1 MGSFSDEQF
10 ERLLAGLDQNTD
22 SEPFENFLGN
32 LEDMPD
38 IAAFSSFCDPT
49 LVPMMCDL
57 PESLLS
63 FPPLPPIEEEVS
75 SPNTPPV
82 QPSDESPSAHSIP
95 TSAPEI
101 NEALETAHWAKFL
114 VESQRSQLEAMKV
127 ELDKLKATFEQI
139 RKYQVESLN
148 PWVLEVHN
156 ALQALGYLKDEPPA
170 SATDGEFDIS
180 IIDFP

>member
-1 MGSFSDEQF
+1 MCEGLMLAACWTQEGAAVKTTIFAARPLGNRGSTRFKRWKLCNHPIHNASSVTRPTIGSFSDEQF

-22 SEPFENFLGN
+22 SEPFENFFGN

-49 LVPMMCDL
+49 LVPMISDH

-114 VESQRSQLEAMKV
+114 VESQRSQQEAMKV
-127 ELDKLKATFEQI
+127 E
-139 RKYQVESLN
+139 
-148 PWVLEVHN
+148 
-156 ALQALGYLKDEPPA
+156 
-170 SATDGEFDIS
+170 
-180 IIDFP
+180 

>member
-38 IAAFSSFCDPT
+38 IAAFNSFCDPT
-49 LVPMMCDL
+49 LP
-57 PESLLS
+57 S
-63 FPPLPPIEEEVS
+63 FLPPLPPIEEEVS

-127 ELDKLKATFEQI
+127 DTFEQI